1 MIMGL
6 ISLEKL
12 KIRESPINGLVVLMI
27 RRTTTIVFWLTHWTL
42 WVGGLQETTLLLISK
57 TLIHTHKTIRLP
69 SPLFFRS
76 ASPKPFL
83 KSLYHRSNHISSIQ
97 TDKQLIPPPIS
108 SLLRFVWQFFWT
120 KPRKFITKICYTTF
134 FLFGY
139 K

>member
-57 TLIHTHKTIRLP
+57 TLIHTHTHIKQSASHLLSSSDLLLPNLSSNRSIIDQIIYHQSKPINNSSRLP
-69 SPLFFRS
+69 SPLFFVLYDNFFERNQE
-76 ASPKPFL
+76 
-83 KSLYHRSNHISSIQ
+83 SL
-97 TDKQLIPPPIS
+97 
-108 SLLRFVWQFFWT
+108 
-120 KPRKFITKICYTTF
+120 
-134 FLFGY
+134 
-139 K
+139 

>member
-57 TLIHTHKTIRLP
+57 TLIHTHTHKTIRLP

-97 TDKQLIPPPIS
+97 TDKQLG
-108 SLLRFVWQFFWT
+108 SLPSPLFFVLYDNFFE
-120 KPRKFITKICYTTF
+120 RNQES
-134 FLFGY
+134 L
-139 K
+139 